1 MKSIKILTAVIAFLG
16 IALPLHA
23 YTVQVSPAT
32 TNCDVTWTPENPE
45 PGQTVTVTIAPH
57 NGYSLD
63 EYGFEVYY
71 ECTYDEW
78 WEANSNNAKPA
89 HYAPRRKANGESNFE
104 YRLEIWNLDENEDDP
119 VEVEAGETYTF
130 VMPERNVEIEALCI
144 GTDIEYAITVT
155 QKANGTTTVNP
166 TTATAGTTITITATP
181 ASNYVVDEVI
191 AYERDRYGDNI
202 FEDPLPCT
210 KTSATTYTFTMPAN
224 DVRVEVTY
232 KAATSDLILYDNADN
247 STTLADNEGKMVN
260 VTLSGRTL
268 YKNGMWNTLCLP
280 FDIED
285 FTGTPLEGATVK
297 QLVSSSFAN
306 GTLTLNFSDDMDNI
320 EAGIP
325 SIVKWDNGTNITDPV
340 FNNVNIIN
348 THLDKETNAV
358 TFCGIYSPYVIEG
371 EDKTMLYLGGD
382 NKLYYPNGAMTIGA
396 FRAYFKLA
404 DGLIAGEPTTA
415 GAKGISNFV
424 LNFDG
429 DETTGIR
436 SLTPD
441 PSPKGEGSDY
451 WFTLDGRRL
460 TGMPTQKGVY
470 INNGK
475 KVVIK

>member
-1 MKSIKILTAVIAFLG
+1 MKSIKILTTVIAFLG
-16 IALPLHA
+16 ITLPLHA

-57 NGYSLD
+57 NGYSLEED
-63 EYGFEVYY
+63 GFEVYY

-144 GTDIEYAITVT
+144 GNDIEYAITVT
-155 QKANGTTTVNP
+155 QKANGTTAVNP
-166 TTATAGTTITITATP
+166 TTATAGTTVTITATP
-181 ASNYVVDEVI
+181 ASDYVVDEVF
-191 AYERDRYGDNI
+191 AYEKIRTETMV
-202 FEDPLPCT
+202 FEDQLPYT

-232 KAATSDLILYDNADN
+232 KAAPSDLILYDNADN
-247 STTLADNEGKMVN
+247 STTLADNKGKVVN

-268 YKNGMWNTLCLP
+268 YKNGSWNTLCLP
-280 FDIED
+280 FDIDD

-297 QLVSSSFAN
+297 RLVSSSFAN

-325 SIVKWDNGTNITDPV
+325 SIVKWNGGTNVTDPV
-340 FNNVNIIN
+340 FNNVNILN
-348 THLDKETNAV
+348 DLLDKETNAV
-358 TFCGIYSPYVIEG
+358 TFCGIYKPYVIEG

-429 DETTGIR
+429 DATGIR

-460 TGMPTQKGVY
+460 TGMPTQKGIY